1 MDRPAL
7 RVACVQFDPVFKKKA
22 QNQKKAEGLIAGIQ
36 PGALDLL
43 ILPEMAFTGA
53 FEPPPPRRSPRLT
66 DLAPQGIASR
76 REKTLRPRKLG
87 CYVIVGL
94 PTVEPLPLKSPDSF
108 TETASTPLP
117 LDLYYNSLLVVSPA
131 GTLVHSYNKT
141 HLYGG
146 LSNDAVDYLWAT
158 PGAGFSSVDLP
169 FPPSSPFAQEG
180 KTFRLAPAICMDL
193 NPPRFDAPF
202 DKFEFGEFAAKEKVD
217 LVVVSMAWLDSEPPL
232 EQAGGGEGETSK
244 EEKDDWEETNQVMS
258 YWVLRL
264 NPLLGSGAAVIC
276 ANRIGREG
284 DTVFTGSS
292 AAIELGDRP
301 SVVAHA
307 SKRKE
312 EVIFAQVRLPQR
324 A

>member
-43 ILPEMAFTGA
+43 ILPEMAFTGYC
-53 FEPPPPRRSPRLT
+53 FSSRE
-66 DLAPQGIASR
+66 DIAPYV
-76 REKTLRPRKLG
+76 EELKTGPTFRWARKTARKLG

-158 PGAGFSSVDLP
+158 PGA
-169 FPPSSPFAQEG
+169 EG

>member
-1 MDRPAL
+1 M
-7 RVACVQFDPVFKKKA
+7 
-22 QNQKKAEGLIAGIQ
+22 
-36 PGALDLL
+36 
-43 ILPEMAFTGA
+43 
-53 FEPPPPRRSPRLT
+53 
-66 DLAPQGIASR
+66 
-76 REKTLRPRKLG
+76 
-87 CYVIVGL
+87 
-94 PTVEPLPLKSPDSF
+94 
-108 TETASTPLP
+108 
-117 LDLYYNSLLVVSPA
+117 
-131 GTLVHSYNKT
+131 
-141 HLYGG
+141 YGG

-202 DKFEFGEFAAKEKVD
+202 DKFEFGEFAAREKVD

-232 EQAGGGEGETSK
+232 EQAGDGDGEKSQ
-244 EEKDDWEETNQVMS
+244 EERDDWEETSQVMS

-264 NPLLGSGAAVIC
+264 NPLLGSGAAAVC

-284 DTVFTGSS
+284 GARAFTTSLVSVVTHMPPADTVFTGSS

-312 EVIFAQVRLPQR
+312 EVLFAQVRLPQR

>member
-1 MDRPAL
+1 MGRPTL

-22 QNQKKAEGLIAGIQ
+22 QNVAKADQLIAGIQ
-36 PGALDLL
+36 PGTLDLL
-43 ILPEMAFTGA
+43 VLPEMAFTGYC
-53 FEPPPPRRSPRLT
+53 FSSRE
-66 DLAPQGIASR
+66 DIAPYV
-76 REKTLRPRKLG
+76 EELKTGPTFRWARKTARKLG
-87 CYVIVGL
+87 CYVVVGL
-94 PTVEPLPLKSPDSF
+94 PTVEPLPLKTPESF
-108 TETASTPLP
+108 AETSSAPLP
-117 LDLYYNSLLVVSPA
+117 LDLYYNSLFVVSPSGSLA
-131 GTLVHSYNKT
+131 HSYNKT

-158 PGAGFSSVDLP
+158 PGAGFSTVDLP
-169 FPPSSPFAQEG
+169 FPPSSPCAQAR

-202 DKFEFGEFAAKEKVD
+202 DKFEFGEFAAREKVD
-217 LVVVSMAWLDSEPPL
+217 VLVVSMSWLDSEPPL
-232 EQAGGGEGETSK
+232 EQTEEESK
-244 EEKDDWEETNQVMS
+244 EEKADWEETSQVMS

-264 NPLLGSGAAVIC
+264 NPLLRSGAAVVC

-292 AAIELGDRP
+292 AVIELGDRP

-312 EVIFAQVRLPQR
+312 EVIFAQVRFPQR
-324 A
+324 E